1 MFLCIWSY
9 EARPRMTWVSTC
21 LDHFGASVSFWGQT
35 TSCLSCLFP
44 ELDRGLERIKSVEF
58 VKRRGSIAFQ
68 LTQCSFSQQRTAARV
83 LTKVGTLYC
92 SGGSQPDVFRKKT
105 PWMLFDIIGNLNV
118 PLVGKSSAENY
129 RIPPVRKSALM
140 TLLTLL
146 ELQSHFGDNPIK
158 FQVVCPQIGTAAL
171 KGLRLQSRFGDKP
184 LKF

>member
-1 MFLCIWSY
+1 
-9 EARPRMTWVSTC
+9 
-21 LDHFGASVSFWGQT
+21 
-35 TSCLSCLFP
+35 
-44 ELDRGLERIKSVEF
+44 
-58 VKRRGSIAFQ
+58 
-68 LTQCSFSQQRTAARV
+68 
-83 LTKVGTLYC
+83 
-92 SGGSQPDVFRKKT
+92 
-105 PWMLFDIIGNLNV
+105 MLFDIIGNLNV